1 MASVTYDHVWKKFGD
16 VVAVQ
21 DLNLAIEDKEF
32 LVLVGPSGC
41 GKTTALRCLAG
52 LEEITQ
58 GEVLIDDQ
66 VVNDV
71 APKDRDI
78 AMVFQSYALYPH
90 MSVYD
95 NMAFGLKLRKLDKA
109 DIDRRVQESART
121 LGIEGL
127 LKRKPKE
134 LSGGQRQ
141 RVAVGRAIVREPK
154 VFLFDEP
161 LSNLD
166 AKLRVQTRAELSKL
180 HQRLETTFIYVTHDQ
195 TEAMTMASR
204 IAVMNKGLLQQLDT
218 PQVLYDHPNNL
229 FVAGFIGSPAMNFF
243 NGKVIVEEGT
253 MYIDLGS
260 FRVKVPEH
268 DMPRYDSVIDKEI
281 IFGIRPEDIH
291 NPEFAPPSI
300 IAEPVEVNVDVT
312 ELMGNEIFLY
322 LINGNHNF
330 IARVDPRT
338 QVSFGDKMTVVFN
351 MDNYH
356 IFDPS
361 LDPENPPVVGGIT
374 KE

>member
-1 MASVTYDHVWKKFGD
+1 MASVTYENVFKKFGD
-16 VVAVQ
+16 MAAV
-21 DLNLAIEDKEF
+21 DNMNFHVDDKEF

-41 GKTTALRCLAG
+41 GKTTALRLLAG
-52 LEEITQ
+52 LEEITS
-58 GEVLIDDQ
+58 GEIKIGDR

-90 MSVYD
+90 LTVYD
-95 NMAFGLKLRKLDKA
+95 NMAFGLKLRKVNKDEIK
-109 DIDRRVQESART
+109 RRVTEAAEV
-121 LGIEGL
+121 LGITDL
-127 LKRKPKE
+127 LQRKPRQ

-166 AKLRVQTRAELSKL
+166 AKLRVQMRAEISKL

-204 IAVMNKGLLQQLDT
+204 IAVINKGRLQQIDT
-218 PQVLYDHPNNL
+218 PQNLYDRPGNL

-243 NGKVIVEEGT
+243 PGKLRKDGDQIIVDTG
-253 MYIDLGS
+253 D
-260 FRVKVPEH
+260 FVVPI
-268 DMPRYDSVIDKEI
+268 PAAKAAPYKQYVDKDV
-281 IFGIRPEDIH
+281 IFGIRPENIH
-291 NPEFAPPSI
+291 DADFVPLNI
-300 IAEPVEVNVDVT
+300 DAEKVAVKVDVT

-322 LINGNHNF
+322 LVSGKNTF
-330 IARVDPRT
+330 VARVDPRSKLRVGQQA
-338 QVSFGDKMTVVFN
+338 QVMFD
-351 MDNYH
+351 MDNFH
-356 IFDPS
+356 IFDAS
-361 LDPENPPVVGGIT
+361 TEEAIR
-374 KE
+374 